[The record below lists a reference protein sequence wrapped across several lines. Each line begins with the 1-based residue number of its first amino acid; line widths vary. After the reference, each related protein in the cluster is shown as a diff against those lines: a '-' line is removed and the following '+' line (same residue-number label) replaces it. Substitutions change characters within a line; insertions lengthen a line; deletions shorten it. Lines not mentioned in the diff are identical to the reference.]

1 MRRRLST
8 FAKEIAPMT
17 TAQFARELGIT
28 AEHLR
33 KVVQKNGQYY
43 GVTPTK
49 LPNGHLLWP
58 SEALAKLKGGAQ

>member
-33 KVVQKNGQYY
+33 KVVQKTGSYY
-43 GVTPTK
+43 GVVPVK
-49 LPNGHLLWP
+49 LPNSHLLWP
-58 SEALAKLKGGAQ
+58 ANALPKLKGGA